1 MNVVEQKKV
10 LVERILPYLTGAPDD
25 TVQRLLQKSVN
36 DLELMLGDAITTKAR
51 AEAADRVTQHAEKMC
66 RESQLEGAF
75 VHACMAVINNR
86 RLSTC
91 DSNRA
96 MLESLLNPGEEPSTK
111 LYKMLAD
118 QYPTRFTWDAQ
129 HPQSTPQEQRK
140 AFDAFVRE
148 NNFSSCE
155 ANFQLFARGA
165 SLENFAGA
173 SQVDMAQ
180 YAHESAQTRQ
190 KFLIHDATPDELKAE
205 AAYQS
210 QTEHDGAI
218 QAEADRRH
226 QFVLSQQQHYPPLP
240 ATNGNGDTID
250 AAYLRKLS
258 TTNYSLFKRLVQK
271 HGGGNVT
278 SRLRG
283 EN

>member
-1 MNVVEQKKV
+1 MDTVDQKRL
-10 LVERILPYLTGAPDD
+10 LVERILPYLTGAPSDAI
-25 TVQRLLQKSVN
+25 QRLLKKSVV
-36 DLELMLGDAITTKAR
+36 DLETILEDAITTKAR
-51 AEAADRVTQHAEKMC
+51 TEAAERVAQHAAEML

-86 RLSTC
+86 RLSPC
-91 DSNRA
+91 DGNRA
-96 MLESLLNPGEEPSTK
+96 MLESLLNPGEEPSAK
-111 LYKMLAD
+111 LYKALAG

-129 HPQSTPQEQRK
+129 QTQSTPQEQRK
-140 AFDAFVRE
+140 AFDGFVRE

-155 ANFQLFARGA
+155 ANFELFKRRA

-173 SQVDMAQ
+173 SQIERAQ
-180 YAHESAQTRQ
+180 YAHESAQARQ
-190 KFLIHDATPDELKAE
+190 KFLVHGATPSELKAE

-210 QTEHDGAI
+210 QTDHDAAV
-218 QAEADRRH
+218 QSEADRRH
-226 QFVLSQQQHYPPLP
+226 QFVLSQQQHYPALP
-240 ATNGNGDTID
+240 ATNGNGETID

-258 TTNYSLFKRLVQK
+258 TINYPLFKRLVQK
-271 HGGGNVT
+271 HGSGNVT